1 MAAEGVAPEPSNL
14 GSRPVPDPT
23 SLTTDQLRRE
33 IAQLEALLKS
43 QFGWNKELID
53 EKFSSVT
60 DRLALG
66 ERQRVEQKS
75 DTEKAIQAALTAQKE
90 AVASQAQSFSE
101 SVAKSEAATAK
112 QLDQISTTF
121 TTAINGVTA
130 LLGEVKERVI
140 TIESRGMGAVSQRS
154 ESRDSSRFVFAA
166 IGIGF
171 TVLGGILA
179 VIGFVS

>member
-1 MAAEGVAPEPSNL
+1 MAEVAPEPSNT
-14 GSRPVPDPT
+14 GTRPVPDPT
-23 SLTTDQLRRE
+23 SLTTDALRRE
-33 IAQLEALLKS
+33 ITQLEISIEK
-43 QFGWNKELID
+43 QFAWSKELID
-53 EKFSSVT
+53 EKFTSV
-60 DRLALG
+60 DGKLALG
-66 ERQRVEQKS
+66 ERQRVEQKL

-90 AVASQAQSFSE
+90 AVAAQAQSFSE

-140 TIESRGMGAVSQRS
+140 TIESRGVGAVDQKV
-154 ESRDSSRFVFAA
+154 ESRDANRFVFAA

-171 TVLGGILA
+171 TILGGVLA
-179 VIGFVS
+179 VIGFVT